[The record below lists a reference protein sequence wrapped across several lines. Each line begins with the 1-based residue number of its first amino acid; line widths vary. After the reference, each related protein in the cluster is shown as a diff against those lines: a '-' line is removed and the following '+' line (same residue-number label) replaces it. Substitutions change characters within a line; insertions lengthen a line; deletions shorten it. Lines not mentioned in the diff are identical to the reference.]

1 MTGALQS
8 YPVVHDAIHDMES
21 FFWVLLYICITRSGP
36 GGDRRKELTEDFN
49 AASEPSRTQILELR
63 RMVHCF
69 FDGGLEI
76 IAWNKKDLFESSSK
90 EFETHLLV
98 HVHSYFEPLK
108 PLLRQW
114 WELLL
119 LAYKFEGYEYH
130 NIHKFVIELL
140 EKALGTLND
149 LPAKE
154 STDDEQR
161 LTRDAVKKRDDFVH
175 GVTHADLLVRAAQV
189 ETAEPPLS
197 LTGPRITAAFDGI
210 LESEKQ
216 QAVGAR
222 DVPPSPSQSP
232 AKKKAKHTHIQVSY
246 VPPCLTF

>member
-1 MTGALQS
+1 
-8 YPVVHDAIHDMES
+8 MES

-76 IAWNKKDLFESSSK
+76 IAWNKKELFEGPSK
-90 EFETHLLV
+90 DFETHLLL

-140 EKALGTLND
+140 ERALGMVRE
-149 LPAKE
+149 LPANK
-154 STDDEQR
+154 STDDEQQ
-161 LTRDAVKKRDDFVH
+161 TRDAAKKRDDFMH
-175 GVTHADLLVRAAQV
+175 KVTHADLVVRTAQV
-189 ETAEPPLS
+189 GTASPPLS
-197 LTGPRITAAFDGI
+197 PTGLRMTTALYGTP
-210 LESEKQ
+210 ESQKQ
-216 QAVGAR
+216 QAPGGR
-222 DVPPSPSQSP
+222 DVPPSPPSP
-232 AKKKAKHTHIQVSY
+232 TPAQKKQKGKRN
-246 VPPCLTF
+246 